1 MARRNWAVRV
11 VSFVV
16 VFPITV
22 TVILFAVSN
31 LHAVPIQ
38 LWPIPGEVEVPLS
51 LVVLPA
57 LALGLLIGEVIAW
70 AGELGHKRRAN
81 QAEKRAE
88 DLERE
93 IAVMRIREEELRAR
107 AVPAERRPA
116 LVDRRPGKAA

>member
-1 MARRNWAVRV
+1 MARRNWAFRA

-22 TVILFAVSN
+22 LVILFAVSN
-31 LHAVPIQ
+31 LGAVPIR
-38 LWPIPGEVEVPLS
+38 LWPVPGEIEISLS

-57 LALGLLIGEVIAW
+57 LGLGLLIGEVIAW
-70 AGELGHKRRAN
+70 AGELGHKRRADK
-81 QAEKRAE
+81 AEKRAE

-93 IAVMRIREEELRAR
+93 IAVMRIREEEIRAR

>member
-1 MARRNWAVRV
+1 MARRNWAMRLA
-11 VSFVV
+11 SFIV

-22 TVILFAVSN
+22 LVVLFAISN
-31 LHAVPIQ
+31 LHPVPIQ
-38 LWPIPGEVEVPLS
+38 FWPLPGEVEVSLS
-51 LVVLPA
+51 LIVLPA
-57 LALGLLIGEVIAW
+57 MGLGLLVGEVIAW
-70 AGELGHKRRAN
+70 AGELGHKRRAER
-81 QAEKRAE
+81 AEKRAD

>member
-1 MARRNWAVRV
+1 MARRNWAMRA

-22 TVILFAVSN
+22 LVILFAVSN
-31 LHAVPIQ
+31 LQAVPIQ
-38 LWPIPGEVEVPLS
+38 LWPIPGEIEVSLS

-70 AGELGHKRRAN
+70 AGELGHKRRADK
-81 QAEKRAE
+81 AEKRAE

-93 IAVMRIREEELRAR
+93 IAVMRIREEEIRAR

>member
-1 MARRNWAVRV
+1 MARRNWAVRLA
-11 VSFVV
+11 SFIV

-22 TVILFAVSN
+22 
-31 LHAVPIQ
+31 
-38 LWPIPGEVEVPLS
+38 
-51 LVVLPA
+51 LVVLFAISNLAPVPIRLEPLPGA
-57 LALGLLIGEVIAW
+57 LEVSLSIVVLLVGALGVVVGEVIAW
-70 AGELGHKRRAN
+70 AGELGHKRRAER
-81 QAEKRAE
+81 AEKRAE

>member
-1 MARRNWAVRV
+1 MARRNWAVRL

-16 VFPITV
+16 VFPITAL
-22 TVILFAVSN
+22 VILFAISN
-31 LHAVPIQ
+31 LQAVPIQ
-38 LWPIPGEVEVPLS
+38 LWPIPGQVEVSLS

-57 LALGLLIGEVIAW
+57 LGLGLVIGEVIAW
-70 AGELGHKRRAN
+70 AGERGHKRRAER
-81 QAEKRAE
+81 AEKRAD

-93 IAVMRIREEELRAR
+93 LAVMRIREEEIRAR